1 MRKFTVR
8 DLTFA
13 AAVAA
18 LYAVLGYF
26 GDIFGLTFGAVQFR
40 FAEALTV
47 LPFLFPG
54 TWPGVF
60 VGCLVANLL
69 SPYGPLD
76 VVLGSAGTLVAALL
90 TQKAP
95 KTWLAPLP
103 PVVCGM
109 VLLGGM
115 LAWYEV
121 GFSDQF
127 LPLFAANAL
136 WVGIGQAVS
145 CYGLG
150 LPLLRALRKVSYF
163 RRFIPEDRRGLRP
176 AA

>member
-1 MRKFTVR
+1 MARCSSGSQRPSPCCPSCSPAPGRGFSW
-8 DLTFA
+8 
-13 AAVAA
+13 
-18 LYAVLGYF
+18 
-26 GDIFGLTFGAVQFR
+26 GA
-40 FAEALTV
+40 
-47 LPFLFPG
+47 
-54 TWPGVF
+54 W
-60 VGCLVANLL
+60 LL
-69 SPYGPLD
+69 SPYGPID
-76 VVLGSAGTLVAALL
+76 IVVGSLATLLAALL
-90 TQKAP
+90 TQKTNRP
-95 KTWLAPLP
+95 WLAPLP
-103 PVVCGM
+103 PVVCNM
-109 VLLGGM
+109 VLVGGM

>member
-1 MRKFTVR
+1 MFSS
-8 DLTFA
+8 
-13 AAVAA
+13 
-18 LYAVLGYF
+18 
-26 GDIFGLTFGAVQFR
+26 
-40 FAEALTV
+40 
-47 LPFLFPG
+47 FLR
-54 TWPGVF
+54 WYSSVSIW
-60 VGCLVANLL
+60 NR
-69 SPYGPLD
+69 
-76 VVLGSAGTLVAALL
+76 SAGTLVAALL